1 MYGYKSQNLSFAATF
16 VHKNGEKK
24 GLLFSIPC
32 SDLPYSQ
39 LERIRT
45 VMRDGTPN
53 AATDKSFPL
62 PRFDVP
68 EVLVLV
74 GVGEATD

>member
-1 MYGYKSQNLSFAATF
+1 
-16 VHKNGEKK
+16 
-24 GLLFSIPC
+24 
-32 SDLPYSQ
+32 
-39 LERIRT
+39 
-45 VMRDGTPN
+45 MRDGTPN

-74 GVGEATD
+74 GVGEATDWVGGGLVVKCVGMEADADKPAEL